1 MAATA
6 YYIWVGGLEHVLF
19 FHSAGNFIIPTDEV
33 IFFRGIGVPPT
44 RYIKRYNVIYIY
56 NIYNNIQTIE
66 VTIG

>member
-56 NIYNNIQTIE
+56 I
-66 VTIG
+66 